1 MNSET
6 AWMGTH
12 RDLVEILIRM
22 CNTYADRYMV
32 PAYFNSDVLLSAGQ
46 IQTIEY
52 LLEAPDEKMTG
63 LAKRLG
69 VARSTLS
76 KAVQKLA
83 VKGLLEKHQKEE
95 NKKDVYLRVTAKGR
109 EAYGKYSRCAYEATF
124 RRMFEL
130 ADRTPKKYLANFMK
144 MMAIFA
150 DDFETIEKGKKYFL
164 PDT

>member
-6 AWMGTH
+6 AWMGKY

-22 CNTYADRYMV
+22 CNTYADKYMV
-32 PAYFNSDVLLSAGQ
+32 PVYFNSDALLSAGQ

-52 LLEAPDEKMTG
+52 LLEAPDEKMID

-83 VKGLLEKHQKEE
+83 VKGLLEKHQKEG
-95 NKKDVYLRVTAKGR
+95 NKKDIYPRVTAKGR
-109 EAYGKYSRCAYEATF
+109 EAYRKYSRWVRERCF
-124 RRMFEL
+124 KPMFAL
-130 ADRTPKKYLANFMK
+130 ADKTPKKYLEYFME
-144 MMAIFA
+144 MMTFFCR
-150 DDFETIEKGKKYFL
+150 DFEHIEKGKKYCL
-164 PDT
+164 SDT